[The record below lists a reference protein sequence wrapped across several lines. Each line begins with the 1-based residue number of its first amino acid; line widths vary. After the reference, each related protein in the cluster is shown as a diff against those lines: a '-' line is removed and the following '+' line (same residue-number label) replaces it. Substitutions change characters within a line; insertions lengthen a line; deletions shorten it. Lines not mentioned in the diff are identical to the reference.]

1 MATKKTP
8 PQAEHDQSPQQTE
21 LPLSNKQV
29 ADIPLAQ
36 LDLDPKNPRFGA
48 VGGKAKTQTEILDTI
63 VTEYGVEDVISSL
76 AVNGYFPGE
85 PIICVKKKSSDH
97 YVVVEGNRRLAAC
110 LVLAG
115 EARAANQAKRSQY
128 FQEIQKSHG
137 REPISSIPV
146 IWYEEGESPKELISY
161 LGVRH
166 LAASLPWDS
175 YAKAAWVAQVISDG
189 NLTLED
195 ISRMT
200 GDQHRTIARLLHGYY
215 VVGQLVERGLFNPEL
230 AIKRG
235 RGSNAEFAFSWVYT
249 LLGYPGARARLG
261 IAESPQPNPIP
272 EARLDDAKHV
282 FTRLLGNSEMG
293 KEGMP
298 AIDDSR
304 GIGAYAAALADENK
318 FELIVKG
325 YTLDDIEDELQPV
338 HLRISDGL
346 HEIEKLLVEMVTL
359 VSKNPPT
366 SNDAAKTL
374 PQVVKIANMTSNLR
388 DSFINALGHG
398 AKE

>member
-1 MATKKTP
+1 
-8 PQAEHDQSPQQTE
+8 
-21 LPLSNKQV
+21 
-29 ADIPLAQ
+29 
-36 LDLDPKNPRFGA
+36 
-48 VGGKAKTQTEILDTI
+48 
-63 VTEYGVEDVISSL
+63 L

-85 PIICVKKKSSDH
+85 PIICLKRRSSEK
-97 YVVVEGNRRLAAC
+97 YVVLEGNRRLAAC

-115 EARAANQAKRSQY
+115 DKRAVNQLKRTQS
-128 FQEIQKSHG
+128 FKDIQKSHG
-137 REPISSIPV
+137 RDPITAIPV

-175 YAKAAWVAQVISDG
+175 YAKAAWVAQVIKDG

-215 VVGQLVERGLFNPEL
+215 VVGQLIERGLFNPEL

-235 RGSNAEFAFSWVYT
+235 RGSNADFAFSWVYT
-249 LLGYPGARARLG
+249 MLGYPGARARLG
-261 IAESPQPNPIP
+261 ISDVPQPNPIP
-272 EARLDDAKHV
+272 ESRLEDAKQV
-282 FTRLLGNSEMG
+282 LTRLLGNSAMG
-293 KEGMP
+293 KAGMP

-304 GIGAYAAALADENK
+304 EIGAYATALADENK

-346 HEIEKLLVEMVTL
+346 FEIEKLLAEMVTL

-374 PQVVKIANMTSNLR
+374 PQVVKLANMTSSLR
-388 DSFINALGHG
+388 DSFIHALGQP

>member
-1 MATKKTP
+1 MASKKH
-8 PQAEHDQSPQQTE
+8 PQTAEQQQAE

-29 ADIPLAQ
+29 AEIPLEY
-36 LDLDPKNPRFGA
+36 LDLDPRNPRFGS
-48 VGGKAKTQTEILDTI
+48 VGGKPKSQSEILDII
-63 VTEYGVEDVISSL
+63 VSEYGIEDVISSL

-85 PIICVKKKSSDH
+85 PIICVKRKNSDR

-115 EARAANQAKRSQY
+115 DERAINQAKRTQT
-128 FQEIQKSHG
+128 FQEIQKAHG
-137 REPISSIPV
+137 REPIRAIPV

-175 YAKAAWVAQVISDG
+175 YAKAAWVAQVINDG

-215 VVGQLVERGLFNPEL
+215 VVGQLVERGLFNPEF

-261 IAESPQPNPIP
+261 ISDTPQPNPIP
-272 EARLDDAKHV
+272 ESRLDDAKHV

-304 GIGAYAAALADENK
+304 GIGAYAAALADDNK
-318 FELIVKG
+318 FELIIKG

-346 HEIEKLLVEMVTL
+346 FEIEKLLAEMVTL

-374 PQVVKIANMTSNLR
+374 PQVVKIANMTASLR
-388 DSFINALGHG
+388 DSFIHALGQA

>member
-1 MATKKTP
+1 MTTKKP
-8 PQAEHDQSPQQTE
+8 PSQAEQQQVE
-21 LPLSNKQV
+21 LALSNKQL
-29 ADIPLAQ
+29 AEIPLEH
-36 LDLDPKNPRFGA
+36 LELDPKNPRFGS
-48 VGGKAKTQTEILDTI
+48 VGGKAKSQAEILDII
-63 VTEYGVEDVISSL
+63 VTEYGIEDVISSL

-85 PIICVKKKSSDH
+85 PIICQRRKNSDH
-97 YVVVEGNRRLAAC
+97 YVVLEGNRRLAAC

-115 EARAANQAKRSQY
+115 DKRAANQAKRTQY
-128 FQEIQKSHG
+128 FQELQKSHK
-137 REPISSIPV
+137 RDAITAIPV

-175 YAKAAWVAQVISDG
+175 YAKAAWVAQVIKGGD
-189 NLTLED
+189 LTLED

-215 VVGQLVERGLFNPEL
+215 VVGQLVERGLFNPEY

-249 LLGYPGARARLG
+249 MLGYPGARARLG
-261 IAESPQPNPIP
+261 ISEVPQPNPIP
-272 EARLDDAKHV
+272 ESRLDDAKQV

-293 KEGMP
+293 KAGMP

-304 GIGAYAAALADENK
+304 EIGAYAAALVDDNK
-318 FELIVKG
+318 FQLIVKG
-325 YTLDDIEDELQPV
+325 YTLDEIEDELQPV

-346 HEIEKLLVEMVTL
+346 FEIEKLLAEMVTL

-366 SNDAAKTL
+366 SNDAANTL
-374 PQVVKIANMTSNLR
+374 PQVVKLANMTNSLR
-388 DSFINALGHG
+388 DSFIHALGQP